1 MNIEER
7 LLKIVRQHFNKKKVT
22 DINLNLQFKKDLGL
36 DSLSLTELLIACD
49 EEFGIDINLDEYPEI
64 AEIKT
69 LQSLHDALGKILNQN
84 EST

>member
-1 MNIEER
+1 MNTEDR
-7 LLKIVRQHFNKKKVT
+7 LLKIVYKHFNKKKIS
-22 DINLNLQFKKDLGL
+22 DITLGAHLKKDLGL

-69 LQSLHDALGKILNQN
+69 LQSLYDAIKKILIQN